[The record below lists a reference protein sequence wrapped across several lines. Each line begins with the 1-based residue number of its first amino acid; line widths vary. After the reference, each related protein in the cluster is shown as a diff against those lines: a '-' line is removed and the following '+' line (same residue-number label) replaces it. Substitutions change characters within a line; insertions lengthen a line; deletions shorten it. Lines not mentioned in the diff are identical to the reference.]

1 VLCEHSHTCTA
12 YIHYRDGA
20 GIVATAQSLTAE
32 APSTQH
38 TSSSITAHAHTH
50 AHTDAHAT
58 LSTLAPQHPSLVDI
72 KLLAQGAD
80 GTVESLSTTTGV
92 PSMRLTATLTGPLLT
107 DFGQLERGRVRP
119 TLLDGSGSS
128 VSCSSSSSSS
138 GSSSGSSG
146 SATSA
151 GCSGA
156 PGKLTYTVHTTRCYM
171 CWCMCV
177 VSVCDKGSCGAIVVS
192 CDHVWLSI

>member
-1 VLCEHSHTCTA
+1 LTN
-12 YIHYRDGA
+12 YRDGA

-38 TSSSITAHAHTH
+38 SSSAHNN
-50 AHTDAHAT
+50 AHAT

-72 KLLAQGAD
+72 KLLAQGAN

-92 PSMRLTATLTGPLLT
+92 PGMRLTATMTGPLLT

-128 VSCSSSSSSS
+128 VSYNSASNGSGSSSSS
-138 GSSSGSSG
+138 GSSSGATTSG
-146 SATSA
+146 
-151 GCSGA
+151 GCSNA
-156 PGKLTYTVHTTRCYM
+156 PGEHTHTQY
-171 CWCMCV
+171 
-177 VSVCDKGSCGAIVVS
+177 I
-192 CDHVWLSI
+192 LL